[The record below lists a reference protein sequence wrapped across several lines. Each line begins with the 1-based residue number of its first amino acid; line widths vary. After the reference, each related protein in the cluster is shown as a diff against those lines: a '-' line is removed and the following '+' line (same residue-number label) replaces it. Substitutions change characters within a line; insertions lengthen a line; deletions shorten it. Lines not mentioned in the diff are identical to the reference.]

1 VRGREISSYI
11 PVLTKTYTGSIQGV
25 EGLLVRVE
33 VDLTPGITSFRT
45 VGLPDTSVR
54 EAEVRVRSALTNSGF
69 NFPQCRVTVNLAPGD
84 VRKQGTAYD
93 LAVALGV
100 VAAMQERP
108 VERLTTTLFLGE
120 LALDGAL
127 RPVRGVLPIVAEASR
142 RGLARVVVPEGNAA
156 EAALV
161 KEISAYA
168 VRSLRE
174 AVDFLDQDWKPP
186 LPVGRPNG
194 ADDLS
199 GLNGLPGLPVLK
211 DNDLPD
217 LSDVKGQRQAKR
229 ALEIAAAGGHNLLMT
244 GPPGAGKSLLAMRLP
259 SLLPSLDFEEALE
272 VTKIYSVA
280 GLLDEGGL
288 LSRPPFRAPHH
299 TISAAA
305 MVGGGARN
313 LPGEVSLAHNGVL
326 FLDELPEFPRP
337 ALEAL
342 RQPMEDGRVRIR
354 RVSTITSLP
363 ARFTLVAAMNPCP
376 CGFRGA
382 TARPC
387 ACTPGAIQRYQGRL
401 SGPLLDRIDLK
412 VEVRALRSEEMLAPP
427 TGPTGEA
434 SKDVR
439 LRIARARK
447 IQSAR
452 FRGGKGRR
460 DQKVKLNSSMT
471 PASVARHCELD
482 ASGRA
487 LLEAAIGR
495 LGLSARGFHRVLKV
509 ARTIADLAGVER
521 IEPVHIQEAI
531 HFRSEMRYETIP
543 G

>member
-1 VRGREISSYI
+1 M
-11 PVLTKTYTGSIQGV
+11 LAKTYTGSIQGV

-33 VDLTPGITSFRT
+33 VDLTQGISSFRT
-45 VGLPDTSVR
+45 VGLPDASVR
-54 EAEVRVRSALTNSGF
+54 EAEVRVRSALTNCGF
-69 NFPQCRVTVNLAPGD
+69 SFPQCRVTVNLAPAD

-100 VAAMQERP
+100 VAAMRDKP

-120 LALDGAL
+120 LALDGSL

-142 RGLARVVVPEGNAA
+142 RGVARVVVPEENGA

-161 KEISAYA
+161 KEVSAYS

-174 AVDFLDQDWKPP
+174 AVDLLDFEWKAP
-186 LPVGRPNG
+186 LPFSRPNG
-194 ADDLS
+194 S
-199 GLNGLPGLPVLK
+199 GGDGFL
-211 DNDLPD
+211 D
-217 LSDVKGQRQAKR
+217 LSDVRGQREAKR
-229 ALEIAAAGGHNLLMT
+229 ALEIAAAGGHNVLLV
-244 GPPGAGKSLLAMRLP
+244 GPPGAGKSLLAMRLS
-259 SLLPSLDFEEALE
+259 SLLPALDFDEALE

-280 GLLDEGGL
+280 GLLDESGFM
-288 LSRPPFRAPHH
+288 SRPPFRAPHH

-313 LPGEVSLAHNGVL
+313 LPGEVSLAHRGVL

-354 RVSTITSLP
+354 RVDSSTSLP

-376 CGFRGA
+376 CGFLGSEG
-382 TARPC
+382 RPC
-387 ACTPGAIQRYQGRL
+387 SCPPGVIQRYQRRV

-412 VEVRALRSEEMLAPP
+412 VAVRALRPEEMLAPP
-427 TGPTGEA
+427 SGERSEEA
-434 SKDVR
+434 R
-439 LRIARARK
+439 PRIAKARK
-447 IQSAR
+447 IQGQR
-452 FRGGKGRR
+452 FRRAR
-460 DQKVKLNSSMT
+460 VKLNSAMT
-471 PASVARHCELD
+471 PASVERHSQLD
-482 ASGRA
+482 ADGRT

-509 ARTIADLAGVER
+509 ARTIADLAGAET
-521 IEPVHIQEAI
+521 IEPVHLQEAI
-531 HFRSEMRYETIP
+531 HFRLETRREINFE
-543 G
+543 

>member
-1 VRGREISSYI
+1 VR
-11 PVLTKTYTGSIQGV
+11 
-25 EGLLVRVE
+25 
-33 VDLTPGITSFRT
+33 

-69 NFPQCRVTVNLAPGD
+69 SFPQCRVTVNLAPAD

-100 VAAMQERP
+100 VAAMREGP
-108 VERLTTTLFLGE
+108 MERLTATLFLGE
-120 LALDGAL
+120 LALDGSL

-142 RGLARVVVPEGNAA
+142 RGLARVVVPEENGA

-161 KEISAYA
+161 KEISAYS

-174 AVDFLDQDWKPP
+174 AVDLLDQEWKAP

-194 ADDLS
+194 SHGPKGPNEPNEQAL
-199 GLNGLPGLPVLK
+199 L
-211 DNDLPD
+211 D
-217 LSDVKGQRQAKR
+217 LSDVKGQRQGKR
-229 ALEIAAAGGHNLLMT
+229 ALEIAAAGGHNLLMV

-259 SLLPSLDFEEALE
+259 SLLPGLDFEEALE

-305 MVGGGARN
+305 MVGGGGRN
-313 LPGEVSLAHNGVL
+313 LPGEISLAHHGVL

-354 RVSTITSLP
+354 RVGSIISLP
-363 ARFTLVAAMNPCP
+363 ARFTLIAAMNPCP

-382 TARPC
+382 TTRPC

-412 VEVRALRSEEMLAPP
+412 VAVRALRPEEMLAPP
-427 TGPTGEA
+427 TGPIGEA
-434 SKDVR
+434 SRDAR
-439 LRIARARK
+439 RSIAQARK

-452 FRGGKGRR
+452 FRPGKGR
-460 DQKVKLNSSMT
+460 KEKLNSSMT
-471 PASVARHCELD
+471 PASVARHCEID

-509 ARTIADLAGVER
+509 ARTIADLAGAER
-521 IEPVHIQEAI
+521 IEPIHLQEAI
-531 HFRSEMRYETIP
+531 HFRSEMRCETIV

>member
-1 VRGREISSYI
+1 MLAR
-11 PVLTKTYTGSIQGV
+11 TYTGSIQGV
-25 EGLLVRVE
+25 EGLVVRVE
-33 VDLTPGITSFRT
+33 VDLTRGISSFRT
-45 VGLPDTSVR
+45 VGLPDASVR

-69 NFPQCRVTVNLAPGD
+69 DFPQCRVTVNLAPAD
-84 VRKQGTAYD
+84 VRKQGTGYD

-100 VAAMQERP
+100 VAAMRQGSA
-108 VERLTTTLFLGE
+108 ERLTKTLFLGE
-120 LALDGAL
+120 LALDGSL
-127 RPVRGVLPIVAEASR
+127 RPVRGVLSIVAEASR
-142 RGLARVVVPEGNAA
+142 RGLARVVVPEENGA

-161 KEISAYA
+161 QEISAYS

-174 AVDFLDQDWKPP
+174 AVDLLDREWSAP
-186 LPVGRPNG
+186 LPVG
-194 ADDLS
+194 D
-199 GLNGLPGLPVLK
+199 PGNALGSNAPTEQHL
-211 DNDLPD
+211 D

-229 ALEIAAAGGHNLLMT
+229 ALEISAAGGHNLLMV

-259 SLLPSLDFEEALE
+259 SLFPALDFDEAFE

-280 GLLDEGGL
+280 GLLDEGRL
-288 LSRPPFRAPHH
+288 RSRPPFRAPHH

-305 MVGGGARN
+305 MVGGGSRN

-354 RVSTITSLP
+354 RVGSTTCLP

-387 ACTPGAIQRYQGRL
+387 TCSPGVIQRYQGRV
-401 SGPLLDRIDLK
+401 SGPLLDRIDLQ
-412 VEVRALRSEEMLAPP
+412 VAVRALRPDEMLAPP
-427 TGPTGEA
+427 SPAEEY
-434 SKDVR
+434 SRD
-439 LRIARARK
+439 ARARIAHARR

-452 FRGGKGRR
+452 FRRGKAR
-460 DQKVKLNSSMT
+460 LNSAMT
-471 PASVARHCELD
+471 PASVGRHCELD

-487 LLEAAIGR
+487 LLGSAIGR
-495 LGLSARGFHRVLKV
+495 LGLSARGFHRILKV
-509 ARTIADLAGVER
+509 ARTIADLAGAEA
-521 IEPVHIQEAI
+521 IEPVHLQEAI
-531 HFRSEMRYETIP
+531 HFRSEVRRETIL

>member
-1 VRGREISSYI
+1 M
-11 PVLTKTYTGSIQGV
+11 LAKTYTGSIQGV

-33 VDLTPGITSFRT
+33 VDLAKGITSFRT

-69 NFPQCRVTVNLAPGD
+69 SFPQCRVTVNLAPAD
-84 VRKQGTAYD
+84 VKKHGTAYD

-100 VAAMQERP
+100 VAAMREGP
-108 VERLTTTLFLGE
+108 VERLATTLFLGE
-120 LALDGAL
+120 LALDGSL

-142 RGLARVVVPEGNAA
+142 RGIARVVVPEANGS

-161 KEISAYA
+161 KEISAYS
-168 VRSLRE
+168 VRSLRD
-174 AVDFLDQDWKPP
+174 AVDLLDREWKAP

-194 ADDLS
+194 SDNPKGPRGED
-199 GLNGLPGLPVLK
+199 VL
-211 DNDLPD
+211 D

-229 ALEIAAAGGHNLLMT
+229 ALEIAAAGGHNLLMV

-259 SLLPSLDFEEALE
+259 SLLPGLDFEEALE

-305 MVGGGARN
+305 MVGGGVRN
-313 LPGEVSLAHNGVL
+313 LPGEISLAHHGVL

-354 RVSTITSLP
+354 RVGTIASLP

-376 CGFRGA
+376 CGFQGA
-382 TARPC
+382 SSRPC
-387 ACTPGAIQRYQGRL
+387 ACTPGSIQRYQGRL

-412 VEVRALRSEEMLAPP
+412 VAVRALRPEEMLAPP
-427 TGPTGEA
+427 TGEGFSDA
-434 SKDVR
+434 R
-439 LRIARARK
+439 LRIAQARK
-447 IQSAR
+447 AQAAR
-452 FRGGKGRR
+452 FRRSKGRKG
-460 DQKVKLNSSMT
+460 QKGKLNSSMT
-471 PASVARHCELD
+471 PALVARNCEID

-487 LLEAAIGR
+487 LLETAIGR
-495 LGLSARGFHRVLKV
+495 LGLTARGFHRVLKV
-509 ARTIADLAGVER
+509 ARTIADLAGADR
-521 IEPVHIQEAI
+521 IEPVHLQEAI
-531 HFRSEMRYETIP
+531 HFRA
-543 G
+543 

>member
-1 VRGREISSYI
+1 M
-11 PVLTKTYTGSIQGV
+11 LAKTYTGSIQGV
-25 EGLLVRVE
+25 EGLVVRVE
-33 VDLTPGITSFRT
+33 VDLTNGITSFRT

-54 EAEVRVRSALTNSGF
+54 EAEVRVRSAMLNSGF
-69 NFPQCRVTVNLAPGD
+69 SFPQCRITVNLAPAD

-93 LAVALGV
+93 LAVALGI
-100 VAAMQERP
+100 VAAMREGP

-120 LALDGAL
+120 LALDGSL

-142 RGLARVVVPEGNAA
+142 RGLARVVVPEENGA

-161 KEISAYA
+161 KEISAYS

-174 AVDFLDQDWKPP
+174 AVDLLDQEWKAP

-194 ADDLS
+194 S
-199 GLNGLPGLPVLK
+199 HGPKGP
-211 DNDLPD
+211 NDPNEPNEQALLD

-229 ALEIAAAGGHNLLMT
+229 ALEISAAGGHNLLMV

-259 SLLPSLDFEEALE
+259 SLLPALGFEEALE

-288 LSRPPFRAPHH
+288 VSRPPFRAPHH

-305 MVGGGARN
+305 MVGGGGRN
-313 LPGEVSLAHNGVL
+313 LPGEVSLAHHGVL

-342 RQPMEDGRVRIR
+342 RQPMEDGRVRVR
-354 RVSTITSLP
+354 RVGSIISLP
-363 ARFTLVAAMNPCP
+363 ARFTLIAAMNPCP

-382 TARPC
+382 TTRPC
-387 ACTPGAIQRYQGRL
+387 ACTPGTIQRYQGRL

-412 VEVRALRSEEMLAPP
+412 VAVRALRPEEMLAPP
-427 TGPTGEA
+427 TGEA
-434 SKDVR
+434 SGDAR
-439 LRIARARK
+439 PRIVKARK

-452 FRGGKGRR
+452 FRRSVGR
-460 DQKVKLNSSMT
+460 KEKLNASMT

-482 ASGRA
+482 AAGRA
-487 LLEAAIGR
+487 NLEAAIGR

-509 ARTIADLAGVER
+509 ARTIADLVGAER
-521 IEPVHIQEAI
+521 IEPVHLQEAI
-531 HFRSEMRYETIP
+531 HFRSEVRCETIL

>member
-1 VRGREISSYI
+1 
-11 PVLTKTYTGSIQGV
+11 VLAKTYTGSIQGV
-25 EGLLVRVE
+25 EGLVVRVE
-33 VDLTPGITSFRT
+33 VDLTKGITSFRT

-69 NFPQCRVTVNLAPGD
+69 DFPQCRVTVNLAPAD

-100 VAAMQERP
+100 VAAMRQGP
-108 VERLTTTLFLGE
+108 AERLLKTLFLGE
-120 LALDGAL
+120 LALDGSL

-142 RGLARVVVPEGNAA
+142 RGLARVVVPEENGA
-156 EAALV
+156 EASLV
-161 KEISAYA
+161 KEISAYS

-174 AVDFLDQDWKPP
+174 AVDLLDQEWKAP
-186 LPVGRPNG
+186 LPVGH
-194 ADDLS
+194 
-199 GLNGLPGLPVLK
+199 PGGPEGWRGQNEEPLL
-211 DNDLPD
+211 D

-229 ALEIAAAGGHNLLMT
+229 ALEIAAAGGHNLLMV

-259 SLLPSLDFEEALE
+259 SLFPMLDFEEALE

-288 LSRPPFRAPHH
+288 RSRPPFRAPHH

-305 MVGGGARN
+305 MVGGGSRN

-354 RVSTITSLP
+354 RVGSITSLP

-376 CGFRGA
+376 CGYRGA

-387 ACTPGAIQRYQGRL
+387 TCTPGTIQRYQARL
-401 SGPLLDRIDLK
+401 SGPLLDRIDLQ
-412 VEVRALRSEEMLAPP
+412 VAVRALRPDEMLAPKAESAD
-427 TGPTGEA
+427 EA
-434 SKDVR
+434 SDEIRRKV
-439 LRIARARK
+439 ARARK
-447 IQSAR
+447 VQSVR
-452 FRGGKGRR
+452 FRRGKAR
-460 DQKVKLNSSMT
+460 LNSAMT
-471 PASVARHCELD
+471 PASVGRHCQLD
-482 ASGRA
+482 APGRA
-487 LLEAAIGR
+487 LLESAIGR

-509 ARTIADLAGVER
+509 ARTIADLAGAES

-531 HFRSEMRYETIP
+531 HFRSEVRCETIP

>member
-1 VRGREISSYI
+1 
-11 PVLTKTYTGSIQGV
+11 VLAQTYTGSIQGV
-25 EGLLVRVE
+25 EGLVVRVE
-33 VDLTPGITSFRT
+33 VDLTKGITSFRT

-69 NFPQCRVTVNLAPGD
+69 DFPQCRVTVNLAPAD
-84 VRKQGTAYD
+84 VRKQGTGYD

-100 VAAMQERP
+100 VAAMRQGGA
-108 VERLTTTLFLGE
+108 ERLTKTLFLGE
-120 LALDGAL
+120 LALDGSL

-142 RGLARVVVPEGNAA
+142 RGLERVVVPEENGA

-161 KEISAYA
+161 EEISAYS

-174 AVDFLDQDWKPP
+174 AVDLLDQEWKAP
-186 LPVGRPNG
+186 LPAGRQGRSQG
-194 ADDLS
+194 AKGTNEESL
-199 GLNGLPGLPVLK
+199 L
-211 DNDLPD
+211 D
-217 LSDVKGQRQAKR
+217 LSDVKGQRLAKR
-229 ALEIAAAGGHNLLMT
+229 ALEISAAGGHNLLMV

-259 SLLPSLDFEEALE
+259 SLFPALDFEEALE

-280 GLLDEGGL
+280 GLLDEGAL
-288 LSRPPFRAPHH
+288 RSRPPFRAPHH

-305 MVGGGARN
+305 MVGGGSRN
-313 LPGEVSLAHNGVL
+313 LPGEVSLAHHGVL

-354 RVSTITSLP
+354 RVGSMTSLP

-376 CGFRGA
+376 CGYRGA

-387 ACTPGAIQRYQGRL
+387 TCTPGAIQRYQGRL
-401 SGPLLDRIDLK
+401 SGPLLDRIDLQ
-412 VEVRALRSEEMLAPP
+412 VVVRALRPEEMLAPP
-427 TGPTGEA
+427 SGTTEEESGDA
-434 SKDVR
+434 R
-439 LRIARARK
+439 RRIARAREV
-447 IQSAR
+447 QSAR
-452 FRGGKGRR
+452 FRRGKA
-460 DQKVKLNSSMT
+460 KLNSAMT
-471 PASVARHCELD
+471 PAAVGRQCQLD

-487 LLEAAIGR
+487 LLESAIGR

-509 ARTIADLAGVER
+509 ARTIADLAGAEA

-531 HFRSEMRYETIP
+531 HFRSELRCETIH

>member
-1 VRGREISSYI
+1 M
-11 PVLTKTYTGSIQGV
+11 PVLAKTYTGSIQGV
-25 EGLLVRVE
+25 DGLLVRVE
-33 VDLTPGITSFRT
+33 VDLTKGISSYRT

-69 NFPQCRVTVNLAPGD
+69 SFPQCRVTVNLAPAD

-100 VAAMQERP
+100 VAAMREGP
-108 VERLTTTLFLGE
+108 AERLMTTLFLGE
-120 LALDGAL
+120 LALDGSL

-142 RGLARVVVPEGNAA
+142 RGIARVVVPEGNGA

-161 KEISAYA
+161 KEISAYS
-168 VRSLRE
+168 VGSLRE
-174 AVDFLDQDWKPP
+174 AVDLLDQEWKAP

-194 ADDLS
+194 SDNPKGPRGED
-199 GLNGLPGLPVLK
+199 VL
-211 DNDLPD
+211 D

-229 ALEIAAAGGHNLLMT
+229 ALEIAAAGGHNLLMV

-259 SLLPSLDFEEALE
+259 SLLPGLDFEEALE

-305 MVGGGARN
+305 MVGGGVRN
-313 LPGEVSLAHNGVL
+313 LPGEISLAHHGVL

-342 RQPMEDGRVRIR
+342 RQPMEDGKVRIR
-354 RVSTITSLP
+354 RVGSIISLP

-382 TARPC
+382 TTRPC
-387 ACTPGAIQRYQGRL
+387 ACTPGAIERYQGRL

-412 VEVRALRSEEMLAPP
+412 VAVRALRPEEMLAPP
-427 TGPTGEA
+427 TGPIGEA
-434 SKDVR
+434 SRHAR
-439 LRIARARK
+439 LSIAQARK

-452 FRGGKGRR
+452 FRRGKGRME
-460 DQKVKLNSSMT
+460 KLNSSMT
-471 PASVARHCELD
+471 PASVARHCALD
-482 ASGRA
+482 APGRA

-509 ARTIADLAGVER
+509 ARTIADLAGAEA
-521 IEPVHIQEAI
+521 IEPVHLQEAI
-531 HFRSEMRYETIP
+531 HFRSEVRRETIL

>member
-1 VRGREISSYI
+1 
-11 PVLTKTYTGSIQGV
+11 VLAKTYTGSIQGV

-33 VDLTPGITSFRT
+33 VDLTKGISSFRT

-69 NFPQCRVTVNLAPGD
+69 SFPQCRVTVNLAPAD

-100 VAAMQERP
+100 IAAMREGP
-108 VERLTTTLFLGE
+108 VERLTSTLFLGE
-120 LALDGAL
+120 LALDGTL

-142 RGLARVVVPEGNAA
+142 RGLARVVVPEGNGA

-161 KEISAYA
+161 KEISAYC

-174 AVDFLDQDWKPP
+174 AVDLLDQEWKAP
-186 LPVGRPNG
+186 LFAGLPNG
-194 ADDLS
+194 S
-199 GLNGLPGLPVLK
+199 HGPNGNELL
-211 DNDLPD
+211 D

-229 ALEIAAAGGHNLLMT
+229 ALEIAAAGGHNLLMV

-259 SLLPSLDFEEALE
+259 SLLPELDFEEALE

-299 TISAAA
+299 TISSAA
-305 MVGGGARN
+305 MVGGGGRN
-313 LPGEVSLAHNGVL
+313 LPGEISLAHHGVL

-354 RVSTITSLP
+354 RVDSITSLP

-387 ACTPGAIQRYQGRL
+387 ACTPGAIERYQGRI

-412 VEVRALRSEEMLAPP
+412 VAVRALRPEEMLAPP

-434 SKDVR
+434 SRDAR
-439 LRIARARK
+439 LSIAQARK

-452 FRGGKGRR
+452 FRRGRGR
-460 DQKVKLNSSMT
+460 KDRKERLNSSMT

-482 ASGRA
+482 ASGIA

-509 ARTIADLAGVER
+509 ARTIADLAGAEA
-521 IEPVHIQEAI
+521 IEPVHLQEAI
-531 HFRSEMRYETIP
+531 HFRSEVRRETID

>member
-1 VRGREISSYI
+1 M
-11 PVLTKTYTGSIQGV
+11 PVLAKTYTGSIQGV

-33 VDLTPGITSFRT
+33 VDLTKGISSYRT

-69 NFPQCRVTVNLAPGD
+69 SFPQCRVTVNLAPAD

-100 VAAMQERP
+100 VAAMREGP
-108 VERLTTTLFLGE
+108 SERLMTTLFLGE
-120 LALDGAL
+120 LALDGSL

-142 RGLARVVVPEGNAA
+142 RGIARVVVPEGNGA

-161 KEISAYA
+161 KEISAYS
-168 VRSLRE
+168 VGSLRE
-174 AVDFLDQDWKPP
+174 AVDLLDQEWKAP

-194 ADDLS
+194 SDNPKGPRGED
-199 GLNGLPGLPVLK
+199 VL
-211 DNDLPD
+211 D

-229 ALEIAAAGGHNLLMT
+229 ALEIAAAGGHNLLMV

-259 SLLPSLDFEEALE
+259 SLLPGLDFEEALE

-305 MVGGGARN
+305 MVGGGGRN
-313 LPGEVSLAHNGVL
+313 LPGEISLAHHGVL

-354 RVSTITSLP
+354 RVGSIISLP

-387 ACTPGAIQRYQGRL
+387 ACTPGAIERYQGRL

-412 VEVRALRSEEMLAPP
+412 VAVRALRPEEMLAPP
-427 TGPTGEA
+427 TGPIGEA
-434 SKDVR
+434 SRDAR
-439 LRIARARK
+439 LSIAQARK

-452 FRGGKGRR
+452 FRRGKGRMDR
-460 DQKVKLNSSMT
+460 KEKINSSMT
-471 PASVARHCELD
+471 PASVVRHCELD
-482 ASGRA
+482 APGRT

-509 ARTIADLAGVER
+509 ARTIADLAGAEA
-521 IEPVHIQEAI
+521 IEPVHLQEAI
-531 HFRSEMRYETIP
+531 HFRA
-543 G
+543 

>member
-1 VRGREISSYI
+1 M
-11 PVLTKTYTGSIQGV
+11 PVLAKTYTGSIQGV
-25 EGLLVRVE
+25 EGLVVRVE
-33 VDLTPGITSFRT
+33 VDLTNGITSFRT

-54 EAEVRVRSALTNSGF
+54 EAEVRVRSAMLNSGF
-69 NFPQCRVTVNLAPGD
+69 SFPQCRVTVNLAPAD

-100 VAAMQERP
+100 IAAMREGP
-108 VERLTTTLFLGE
+108 TERLTTTLFLGE
-120 LALDGAL
+120 LALDGSL

-142 RGLARVVVPEGNAA
+142 RGLARVVVPEENGA

-161 KEISAYA
+161 KEISAYS

-174 AVDFLDQDWKPP
+174 AVDLLDQEWKAP

-194 ADDLS
+194 SHGPKGPNEPNEQAL
-199 GLNGLPGLPVLK
+199 L
-211 DNDLPD
+211 D
-217 LSDVKGQRQAKR
+217 LSDVKGQRQGKR
-229 ALEIAAAGGHNLLMT
+229 ALEIAAAGGHNLLMV

-259 SLLPSLDFEEALE
+259 SLLPGLDFEEALE

-305 MVGGGARN
+305 MVGGGVRN
-313 LPGEVSLAHNGVL
+313 LPGEISLAHHGVL

-354 RVSTITSLP
+354 RVGTIASLP

-382 TARPC
+382 TTRPC
-387 ACTPGAIQRYQGRL
+387 ACTPGSIQRYQGRL

-412 VEVRALRSEEMLAPP
+412 VAVRALRPEEMLAPP
-427 TGPTGEA
+427 TGEGFSDA
-434 SKDVR
+434 R
-439 LRIARARK
+439 LRIAQARK
-447 IQSAR
+447 AQAAR
-452 FRGGKGRR
+452 FRRSKG
-460 DQKVKLNSSMT
+460 KLNSSMT
-471 PASVARHCELD
+471 PALVARNCEID

-509 ARTIADLAGVER
+509 ARTIADLAGAER
-521 IEPVHIQEAI
+521 IEPLHLQEAI
-531 HFRSEMRYETIP
+531 HFRSETRCETIL

>member
-1 VRGREISSYI
+1 M
-11 PVLTKTYTGSIQGV
+11 LAKTYTGAIQGV

-33 VDLTPGITSFRT
+33 VDLTNGISSFRT

-54 EAEVRVRSALTNSGF
+54 EAEVRVRAALTNSGF
-69 NFPQCRVTVNLAPGD
+69 SFPQCRITVNLAPAD

-100 VAAMQERP
+100 VAAMREGP
-108 VERLTTTLFLGE
+108 ADRLTTTLFLGE
-120 LALDGAL
+120 LALDGSL

-142 RGLARVVVPEGNAA
+142 RGLARVVVPEGNGA

-161 KEISAYA
+161 KQISAYS

-174 AVDFLDQDWKPP
+174 AVDLLEQEWKAP
-186 LPVGRPNG
+186 LAVGRPNG
-194 ADDLS
+194 SLPAGDDPL
-199 GLNGLPGLPVLK
+199 
-211 DNDLPD
+211 D
-217 LSDVKGQRQAKR
+217 LSDVKGQRLAKR
-229 ALEIAAAGGHNLLMT
+229 ALEIAAAGGHNLLMV

-259 SLLPSLDFEEALE
+259 SLLPGLDFEEALE

-280 GLLDEGGL
+280 GLLDDGGL

-305 MVGGGARN
+305 MVGGGGRS
-313 LPGEVSLAHNGVL
+313 LPGEVTLAHHGVL

-354 RVSTITSLP
+354 RVASITSLP

-401 SGPLLDRIDLK
+401 SGPLVDRIDLK
-412 VEVRALRSEEMLAPP
+412 VAVRALRPDEMLASP
-427 TGPTGEA
+427 A
-434 SKDVR
+434 SSAEGASADAR
-439 LRIARARK
+439 LSIARARK

-452 FRGGKGRR
+452 FRRGRGRR
-460 DQKVKLNSSMT
+460 SRLNSSMT

-482 ASGRA
+482 ASGRT
-487 LLEAAIGR
+487 LLEAAISR

-509 ARTIADLAGVER
+509 ARTIADLAGTER
-521 IEPVHIQEAI
+521 IEPIHLQEAI
-531 HFRSEMRYETIP
+531 HFRSEMRCETILS
-543 G
+543 

>member
-1 VRGREISSYI
+1 M
-11 PVLTKTYTGSIQGV
+11 PVLAKTYTGSIQGV

-33 VDLTPGITSFRT
+33 VDLTKGISSYRT

-69 NFPQCRVTVNLAPGD
+69 SFPQCRVTVNLAPGD

-100 VAAMQERP
+100 VAAMREGP
-108 VERLTTTLFLGE
+108 AERLMTTLFLGE
-120 LALDGAL
+120 LALDGSL

-142 RGLARVVVPEGNAA
+142 RGIARVVVPEGNGA

-161 KEISAYA
+161 KEISAYS
-168 VRSLRE
+168 VGSLRE
-174 AVDFLDQDWKPP
+174 AVDLLDQEWKAP

-194 ADDLS
+194 SDNPKWPRGED
-199 GLNGLPGLPVLK
+199 VL
-211 DNDLPD
+211 D

-229 ALEIAAAGGHNLLMT
+229 ALEIAAAGGHNLLMV

-259 SLLPSLDFEEALE
+259 SLLPGLDFEEALE

-305 MVGGGARN
+305 MVGGGVRN
-313 LPGEVSLAHNGVL
+313 LPGEISLAHHGVL

-342 RQPMEDGRVRIR
+342 RQPMEDGKVRIR
-354 RVSTITSLP
+354 RVGSIISLP

-387 ACTPGAIQRYQGRL
+387 ACTPGAIERYQGRL

-412 VEVRALRSEEMLAPP
+412 VAVRALRPEEMLAPP
-427 TGPTGEA
+427 AGPTGEA
-434 SKDVR
+434 SKDAR

-452 FRGGKGRR
+452 FRRGKGRKER
-460 DQKVKLNSSMT
+460 LNSAMT
-471 PASVARHCELD
+471 PTSVARHCELD
-482 ASGRA
+482 PSGRR
-487 LLEAAIGR
+487 LLETAIGR

-509 ARTIADLAGVER
+509 ARTIADLAGAER
-521 IEPVHIQEAI
+521 IEPGHLQEAI
-531 HFRSEMRYETIP
+531 HFRSEVGCETIP